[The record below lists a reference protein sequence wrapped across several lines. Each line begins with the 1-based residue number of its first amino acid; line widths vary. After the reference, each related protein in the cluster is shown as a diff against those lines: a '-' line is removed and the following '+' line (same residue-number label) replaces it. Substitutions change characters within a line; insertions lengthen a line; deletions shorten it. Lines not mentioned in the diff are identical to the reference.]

1 MRRSLALILPILLLG
16 GAANLFAG
24 AEARMTGKITDQAT
38 GQPIPNAVI
47 KLEAVESK
55 NVKQET
61 KTKADG
67 SYAVFV
73 LDGTI
78 RYKFTFSAPG
88 YVPYEETIKLT
99 LGVPFNKDVQL
110 AKGEAA
116 GAAAPGRQA
125 KADPAVAAYNE
136 GAGLANSG
144 DFAGA
149 AAKFETAVKANP
161 DMTAAWIALA
171 KVSLKQKAYP
181 RAIEAAKKALA
192 IDDEDTDM
200 WAVLYQ
206 AYNATGDKANAAIA
220 EKKLPKN
227 AGSLFNDA
235 ADAINK
241 GDDAKAEGL
250 LKQAIAADEKFA
262 QAYYE
267 LGMLYARASKNAD
280 AKTNLAKYLE
290 LAPDGKDAA
299 TAKEMLS
306 YLK

>member
-1 MRRSLALILPILLLG
+1 MRRSLALILPVLLL

-24 AEARMTGKITDQAT
+24 AEARLSGKIVDQST
-38 GQPIPNAVI
+38 KQPIAGASI
-47 KLEAVESK
+47 KLEAVEAK
-55 NVKQET
+55 NVKQEV
-61 KTKADG
+61 KSKQDG

-88 YVPYEETIKLT
+88 YVPYEETLKLT
-99 LGVPFNKDVQL
+99 LGAPTTKDVEL
-110 AKGEAA
+110 AKGNAPV
-116 GAAAPGRQA
+116 PGREG

-144 DFAGA
+144 DYAGA
-149 AAKFETAVKANP
+149 IAKFEAAVKANP
-161 DMTAAWIALA
+161 DMTAAWMALA
-171 KVSLKQKAYP
+171 KISLKQKAYP

-200 WAVLYQ
+200 WNVLYQ
-206 AYNATGDKANAAIA
+206 AYSATGDKANAAIA

-227 AGSLFNDA
+227 AGALFNDA
-235 ADAINK
+235 AAAINK
-241 GDDAKAEGL
+241 GDDAAAETL
-250 LKQAIAADEKFA
+250 LKQAVDADPTFA

-267 LGMLYARASKNAD
+267 LGMVYARGSKNAD
-280 AKTNLAKYLE
+280 AKAALTKYLE
-290 LAPDGKDAA
+290 LDPNGKDAA
-299 TAKEMLS
+299 TAKEMLN

>member
-1 MRRSLALILPILLLG
+1 MRRSLALILPVLLLA

-24 AEARMTGKITDQAT
+24 AEARLAGKIVDQAT
-38 GQPIPNAVI
+38 GQPIANATI

-55 NVKQET
+55 NIKQET
-61 KTKADG
+61 KSKNDG

-88 YVPYEETIKLT
+88 YVPYEETLKLT
-99 LGVPFNKDVQL
+99 LGAPMTKDVQL
-110 AKGEAA
+110 AKGSATPAA
-116 GAAAPGRQA
+116 REA
-125 KADPAVAAYNE
+125 KADPAVTAYNE
-136 GAGLANSG
+136 GANLANSG
-144 DFAGA
+144 DVAGA
-149 AAKFETAVKANP
+149 TAKFEEAVKTNP
-161 DMTAAWIALA
+161 DMTAAWMALA
-171 KVSLKQKAYP
+171 KMSLKQKAYP
-181 RAIEAAKKALA
+181 RAIEAAKKALE

-200 WAVLYQ
+200 WAVLFN
-206 AYNATGDKANAAIA
+206 AYTATGDKANAAIA

-250 LKQAIAADEKFA
+250 LKQAVAADEKFA
-262 QAYYE
+262 QAWYE
-267 LGMLYARASKNAD
+267 LGMVYARSSKNAD
-280 AKTNLAKYLE
+280 AKAALTKYLE

-299 TAKEMLS
+299 TAKEMLG